1 MIPLIVHGFFSYFYC
16 KVKTKM
22 ASTCPEEEVY
32 PPREIRELRNKFV
45 NPFGA
50 ANAVN
55 VLEYFLDCH

>member
-1 MIPLIVHGFFSYFYC
+1 
-16 KVKTKM
+16 M
-22 ASTCPEEEVY
+22 ASSCPEEEVY

-55 VLEYFLDCH
+55 VLEYFLGTPEIATDVKLIG